1 MKENGI
7 STVILSGVQRGR
19 RIPWS
24 HLHGF
29 ATPFENP
36 LAPAPVEL
44 RYGSTGLGDDR

>member
-7 STVILSGVQRGR
+7 NTVILSGAQRSR

-29 ATPFENP
+29 ATRFESP
-36 LAPAPVEL
+36 VAPVPVEL
-44 RYGSTGLGDDR
+44 R